1 MEGKKKKSPLRYAV
15 MAILAAVLLTA
26 VIYCRPLPAEKL
38 FSGFDFD
45 AVEEISC
52 SGGMSP
58 ADNGGRSIR
67 LRPGDEG
74 FDELIALISSRR
86 YSRYFTGLLRPG
98 GTSAAGGPEEENT
111 DWEIRLR
118 GEESYLQLESSGGGL
133 SADSPG
139 FSGRVKP
146 SGGEAFIK
154 NIGKLIEKY

>member
-1 MEGKKKKSPLRYAV
+1 MEEKKKKSPLRYAV

-58 ADNGGRSIR
+58 EDNGSRSIR

-86 YSRYFTGLLRPG
+86 YSRYFTGLLSP
-98 GTSAAGGPEEENT
+98 GGPEEEDT

-118 GEESYLQLESSGGGL
+118 GDESYLQLESSGGGL